1 MAAAYRADNEHGA
14 WNTLYEMCAILT
26 LFGACLY
33 PTIETMAIDR
43 IERRSASLCAHSGH
57 HRAIN
62 VWSSRSL
69 SIDSVCSI
77 VSYVLSAPL
86 LHEAR
91 LKKTNDGVYASA
103 NLCDKAP
110 SRLKAQPS
118 AGLQNE

>member
-62 VWSSRSL
+62 VWSLRSL
-69 SIDSVCSI
+69 PIDSV
-77 VSYVLSAPL
+77 APSSHTYSQPL
-86 LHEAR
+86 YFMKR
-91 LKKTNDGVYASA
+91 DWKKNDGVYASA

-118 AGLQNE
+118 TGLQNE